1 MPSNHLIFCHPLL
14 LLASVFPSIR
24 VFCNESVFSSESA
37 GIKFHQCICH
47 FDFYFFP
54 LVLLF
59 CHCSDEHFQQQNLSP
74 LLELTRGFQESLSMT
89 ATTPILRAWALVWRA
104 PFHPAIHTPHQGA
117 LQPFQPWGQTPSL
130 HMCIT
135 ADTARTW
142 VLSWHISAAQ
152 ASPCWEARV
161 TSHLRDSLG
170 TNTPQAPLDH
180 HHPAQQRPVSS
191 GQTQVC
197 SLRWGCPGLG
207 QLGCER
213 EASGGF

>member
-1 MPSNHLIFCHPLL
+1 MLLRVQFLIQQGFVVVQLLSCLLLFVTPRTAAHQTSLSFAISWSLLKLLSIESVMPSNHLIFCHPLL

-89 ATTPILRAWALVWRA
+89 ATTPILRA
-104 PFHPAIHTPHQGA
+104 
-117 LQPFQPWGQTPSL
+117 
-130 HMCIT
+130 
-135 ADTARTW
+135 
-142 VLSWHISAAQ
+142 
-152 ASPCWEARV
+152 
-161 TSHLRDSLG
+161 
-170 TNTPQAPLDH
+170 
-180 HHPAQQRPVSS
+180 
-191 GQTQVC
+191 
-197 SLRWGCPGLG
+197 
-207 QLGCER
+207 
-213 EASGGF
+213 